1 MCRVPVRF
9 RIKLESK
16 AFVRDATG
24 LVREYGGLDV
34 LLVASALVFAL
45 VFSTTQFAWFYGNTG
60 GADLTTSL
68 IVAAVPFLFLMV
80 TYWVIGIVMPRT
92 GNDYVWT
99 GRIFHPSIGFVW
111 SLVYVFGGVF
121 FAGYIGACLN
131 EFSYAFSIALT
142 TLGLTSNSSGLANLG
157 NFLGGPVGTFELGI
171 LLVVASG
178 AFALFGSRFIKGLIY
193 FSWVAA
199 IIGSVLMWY
208 ILGSVTPTTFASNWN
223 ALLVPSLGNNAT
235 YQAVQAAGAAG
246 GYTPAPPGFSAI
258 LGALPLA
265 SLFLFGGNYA
275 NAFAG
280 EIKNVRKSIPIALF
294 LSLILGII
302 WWSITAT
309 LTLNAV
315 GANWMASVGYAW
327 DNGLHSYALP
337 FPPSQPLMLAVAAYP
352 NTGLTYLMMIT
363 YLLGSLAPLF
373 AYFWI
378 PTKYMFAWAFDR
390 VIPTKFADV
399 NERFH
404 TASVSILGTMAISII
419 GLAAF
424 LFLGWS
430 SAFTLG
436 TVIWG
441 VSFVIPA
448 LALVV
453 FPYVKKDIFEQAPGF
468 VKAKIASI
476 PIMSIIGLI
485 TAVSFAGIAYIAYI
499 TPADVVPTTFGFEV
513 VAAIIVVGF
522 AIYFASW
529 SYHKRQG
536 IDISQALKQIPP
548 E

>member
-1 MCRVPVRF
+1 MQ
-9 RIKLESK
+9 SK
-16 AFVRDATG
+16 SFVRDATG
-24 LVREYGGLDV
+24 LVREYGALDV
-34 LLVASALVFAL
+34 LLFASALVFAL

-60 GADLTTSL
+60 GANLTVSL

-121 FAGYIGACLN
+121 FAGYVGACLN

-142 TLGLTSNSSGLANLG
+142 TLGLTTNASGLANLG
-157 NFLGGPVGTFELGI
+157 NFLGGPIGTFELGI
-171 LLVVASG
+171 LLVVVSG
-178 AFALFGSRFIKGLIY
+178 VFALFGSRLVKGLMY
-193 FSWVAA
+193 SSWVAA
-199 IIGSVLMWY
+199 IIGTLLMWY
-208 ILGSVTPTTFASNWN
+208 IMGSVTNATFASNWN

-235 YQAVQAAGAAG
+235 YQAVQAAGTAG
-246 GYTPAPPGFSAI
+246 GYTPAPSGFSSIVA
-258 LGALPLA
+258 ALPLA

-280 EIKNVRKSIPIALF
+280 EIKNVRRSIPIALF
-294 LSLILGII
+294 LSLIFGII
-302 WWSITAT
+302 WWSITST

-315 GANWMASVGYAW
+315 GADWMASVGYAW
-327 DNGLHSYALP
+327 VNGLHSYALP

-352 NTGLTYLMMIT
+352 NIGLIYLMMIT
-363 YLLGSLAPLF
+363 YLIGSLAPLF

-390 VIPTKFADV
+390 VIPSKFANV

-404 TASVSILGTMAISII
+404 TPSLSILGTMAISII

-453 FPYVKKDIFEQAPGF
+453 FPYVKKDLFEQAPGF

-485 TAVSFAGIAYIAYI
+485 TAVSFAAIAYIAYI

-529 SYHKRQG
+529 SYHKGQG
-536 IDISQALKQIPP
+536 LDISLALKAIPP

>member
-1 MCRVPVRF
+1 MQ
-9 RIKLESK
+9 SK
-16 AFVRDATG
+16 TFVRDATG

-34 LLVASALVFAL
+34 LLFASALVFAL

-60 GADLTTSL
+60 GANLTISL
-68 IVAAVPFLFLMV
+68 LVAAVPFIFLMV

-92 GNDYVWT
+92 GNDYIWT
-99 GRIFHPSIGFVW
+99 GRVFHPSIGFVW

-121 FAGYIGACLN
+121 FAGYVGACLN
-131 EFSYAFSIALT
+131 EFSFAFSIALT
-142 TLGLTSNSSGLANLG
+142 TVGLTSNSPGLANLG
-157 NFLGGPVGTFELGI
+157 TFLGGPIGTFELGI
-171 LLVVASG
+171 VLVLVTG
-178 AFALFGSRFIKGLIY
+178 AFAVFGSRFVKGLMY
-193 FSWVAA
+193 SSWVAA
-199 IIGSVLMWY
+199 IIGTLLMWY
-208 ILGSVTPTTFASNWN
+208 IMGSVSNATFASNWN
-223 ALLVPSLGNNAT
+223 TLLVPSFGNNAT
-235 YQAVQAAGAAG
+235 YQALQSGGMAG
-246 GYTPAPPGFSAI
+246 GYTPTTGFGSIIA
-258 LGALPLA
+258 ALPLA

-294 LSLILGII
+294 LSLFFGII
-302 WWSITAT
+302 WWSITST

-315 GANWMASVGYAW
+315 GTDWMSSVGYAW
-327 DNGLHSYALP
+327 VNGLHSYTLP

-352 NTGLTYLMMIT
+352 NNTLIDLMMAF
-363 YLLGSLAPLF
+363 YLVGSLAPLF
-373 AYFWI
+373 AYLWI
-378 PTKYMFAWAFDR
+378 PSKYIFAWAFDR
-390 VIPTKFADV
+390 VIPSKFADV

-404 TASVSILGTMAISII
+404 TPTLAILGIMGISII
-419 GLAAF
+419 GLGAF
-424 LFLGWS
+424 LFLGWG

-453 FPYVKKDIFEQAPGF
+453 FPYVKKDLFEQSPGF
-468 VKAKIASI
+468 VKTKIASI
-476 PIMSIIGLI
+476 PVMSIIGLI
-485 TAVSFAGIAYIAYI
+485 TAILFAAIAYIAYI

-529 SYHKRQG
+529 GYHKSRG
-536 IDISQALKQIPP
+536 LDISMALKAIPP